1 MKKLSIIELTRE
13 ALEEKELSKIY
24 GGESCISAS
33 CSCNYNNAGEAE
45 RESDRSQNK
54 DVVGT

>member
-33 CSCNYNNAGEAE
+33 CCSNYKMPGNAEE
-45 RESDRSQNK
+45 MSDISNNK
-54 DVVGT
+54 DAFGT